1 MLPMRRTMTMT
12 TTTRMRMTRTVL
24 CGTFSFLWKT
34 GDTGS
39 NGEKEMKKQMM
50 KDQKVGIAKVA
61 PVP

>member
-1 MLPMRRTMTMT
+1 
-12 TTTRMRMTRTVL
+12 MTRTVL